1 MSLGRSRSEEL
12 AGRARSRIPG
22 GVNSNVR
29 LDGPQIFFERGEGAW
44 LWDVDG
50 NDYVDYLLGQGPAF
64 LGHAS
69 PTVVAAVEEASRK
82 GMVYGAQNPYE
93 VQAAELLCETL
104 GWPDMVRFGSSGTEM
119 VQAAVRLAR
128 AATGRTRFVRFGGHY
143 HGWLDN
149 VLVASEGDHYSPASA
164 GQPAD
169 SLAHT
174 VTLPWNDLDVV
185 AGALDGGEIAAV
197 IMEPAML
204 NAGAIAPRE
213 GYLAGVRNLCDRHGT
228 ILIFDEIIT
237 GFRLGAGGVAGLYG
251 VTPDLA
257 TYGKAMAGSWP
268 VGALAGPAHLMERIG
283 TGEVTH
289 AGTFNAN
296 VMGMA
301 AVAATLRILEEAPP
315 YQQMEKTGT
324 RLMEGLEGIAS
335 RLGIPL
341 RLQGWPMAFHASFGN
356 DVEVWDHRDLAL
368 LDSGRYRELASRLVD
383 NGVWVAARGIWYL
396 SAAHGEHE
404 VEVTLDR
411 AETALSTL

>member
-1 MSLGRSRSEEL
+1 MTRDRGRSDEL
-12 AGRARSRIPG
+12 AERARARIPG

-29 LDGPQIFFERGEGAW
+29 LDGPQIFFDRGEGAW

-50 NDYVDYLLGQGPAF
+50 NEYVDYLLGQGPAF

-69 PTVVAAVEEASRK
+69 PPVVAAVEEASRK
-82 GMVYGAQNPYE
+82 GMVYGGQNTYE

-104 GWPDMVRFGSSGTEM
+104 GWPEMVRFGSSGTEM
-119 VQAAVRLAR
+119 VQAAIRLAR

-149 VLVASEGDHYSPASA
+149 VLVSYDGEDYSVASA
-164 GQPAD
+164 GQPPDA
-169 SLAHT
+169 LAHT
-174 VTLPWNDLDVV
+174 MVLPWNDLDAV
-185 AGALDGGEIAAV
+185 ATALEGGEVAAV
-197 IMEPAML
+197 IMEPVML
-204 NAGAIAPRE
+204 NSGAIAPRE
-213 GYLAGVRNLCDRHGT
+213 GYLAGVRELCDRHGT

-237 GFRLGAGGVAGLYG
+237 GFRLAPGGVAELYG
-251 VTPDLA
+251 VIPDLA

-301 AVAATLRILEEAPP
+301 AVAATLRLLEESPP
-315 YQQMEKTGT
+315 YPEMEKTGT
-324 RLMEGLEGIAS
+324 RLMEGLGDIAS
-335 RLGIPL
+335 RLGLPL
-341 RLQGWPMAFHASFGN
+341 RLQGWPMAFHASFGEG
-356 DVEVWDHRDLAL
+356 VEVWDHRDLAR
-368 LDSGRYRELASRLVD
+368 LDSARYRELAARLID
-383 NGVWVAARGIWYL
+383 NGVWVASRGIWYL
-396 SAAHGEHE
+396 SAAHGDQE

-411 AETALSTL
+411 AETTLSSL